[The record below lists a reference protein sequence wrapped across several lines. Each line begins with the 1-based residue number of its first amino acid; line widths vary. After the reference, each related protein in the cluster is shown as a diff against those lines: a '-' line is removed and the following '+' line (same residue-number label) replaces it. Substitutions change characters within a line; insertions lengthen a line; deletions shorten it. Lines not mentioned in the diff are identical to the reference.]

1 MKKPFYKFLLMG
13 ALLLGVT
20 SCSDDNTES
29 SSTPSFAISVPTAE
43 NYEILV
49 ADKAKEGDEVSLV
62 VTPADG
68 MEVVSVFYND
78 SPCTFV
84 SSEAETNAAQYTF
97 VMPACDVTLTA
108 EVREMAPSEYAI
120 HYENEDEFYFS
131 DVPSTA
137 LAGSEVS
144 FMITV
149 TDLSIGI
156 TRVSYGLEAEEF
168 CEPNNVDVGPDYKR
182 YSFTFTMPDHEVSLL
197 AAAAIEYNDITRIGD
212 EHARVRLV
220 NSIIKDENGDPLT
233 DENGEYIC
241 RNYYGQLVKFVYEI
255 ELGYNYTMTIVG
267 DRTGTHFEDKIY
279 FLDSDFDAGQCW
291 ALEMPAEPITFTVVS
306 SEKTDFVGKPFVG
319 KYNGFFINTTQ
330 IGKLEKADAANLNV
344 ELKTNTVFE
353 FQSSDVNAYNFRGMM
368 SYDESDNQ
376 FEYLR
381 ESCDGYGLSGYW
393 SETMTLA
400 WVTNIIEDMPENTR
414 FYIMSKDDLSNFVSA
429 GNAGGT
435 KYLLEVKTA
444 QGTLHYLFER
454 ENYRL
459 RTVDVDFTSGS
470 SIGDASASGYVVE
483 EGVKLLKYTCDGTTT
498 DLIEKG
504 KEAGSYSGSN
514 GVLELDG
521 FGGGKIGSQEGTY
534 TITDGIVTLTC
545 NGQETKYNIDMNAK
559 TYSLIADDSE
569 WDGPTT
575 FYVEGEQIGY
585 NKKPVKG
592 SIKVTLDHNA
602 LGNYDKGKAMFV
614 AQYYSSSYRMED
626 LVSGLVSYIYD
637 AKASTLTLS
646 QLLVGTSSG
655 GLQRID
661 IVFSVSPDKQTLTF
675 TGIDRIYS
683 TNSASYYV
691 TVTDLAV
698 PAQE

>member
-1 MKKPFYKFLLMG
+1 MKNPFYKFLLMG
-13 ALLLGVT
+13 TLLLSAT
-20 SCSDDNTES
+20 SCSDDNTENPG
-29 SSTPSFAISVPTAE
+29 TPSFKISTRAAD
-43 NYEILV
+43 NYEIIV
-49 ADKAKEGDEVSLV
+49 AESAKEGEEVSLI
-62 VTPADG
+62 VTPAEG
-68 MEVVSVFYND
+68 LEVVSVLYNE

-84 SSEAETNAAQYTF
+84 SSEAETNAAHYSF
-97 VMPACDVTLTA
+97 IMPACDVTLAA

-182 YSFTFTMPDHEVSLL
+182 YAFKFTMPDHEVSLL
-197 AAAAIEYNDITRIGD
+197 AAAAVEYNDITRIGD

-241 RNYYGQLVKFVYEI
+241 QNYYGQLVKFVYEI
-255 ELGYNYTMTIVG
+255 ELGYNYTMTITG
-267 DRTGTHFEDKIY
+267 DRTGTHFEDKVY

-319 KYNGFFINTTQ
+319 NYNGFFINTTQ
-330 IGKLEKADAANLNV
+330 IGKLEKADASNLNV
-344 ELKTNTVFE
+344 ELKSNTVFE
-353 FQSSDVNAYNFRGMM
+353 FQSSDVNAFNFRGMM

-381 ESCDGYGLSGYW
+381 ESCDGYGISGYW
-393 SETMTLA
+393 NEEMTLT

-435 KYLLEVKTA
+435 KYLLEVMTA
-444 QGTLHYLFER
+444 QGTRHYLFER
-454 ENYRL
+454 ESYRL
-459 RTVDVDFTSGS
+459 REVDVDLLSGS

-483 EGVKLLKYTCDGTTT
+483 NGVKLLKYTCDGSAT
-498 DLIEKG
+498 DLVEKG

-521 FGGGKIGSQEGTY
+521 FGSGKIGSQEGTY
-534 TITDGIVTLTC
+534 TIADGIVTLNC
-545 NGQETKYNIDMNAK
+545 NGQETKYNIDMNAM
-559 TYSLIADDSE
+559 TYTVIADE
-569 WDGPTT
+569 GVWNGPTT
-575 FYVEGEQIGY
+575 FYTEGTNLAY
-585 NKKPVKG
+585 NGKKTSQGNVK
-592 SIKVTLDHNA
+592 ILINPETT
-602 LGNYDKGKAMFV
+602 KATII
-614 AQYYSSSYRMED
+614 AQYYSDMYRMED
-626 LVSGLVSYIYD
+626 AINTTVSYVYD
-637 AKASTLTLS
+637 ANASTLTLS
-646 QLLVGTSSG
+646 QVLMGDETGAAWYKRVDVVL
-655 GLQRID
+655 
-661 IVFSVSPDKQTLTF
+661 SVSADKQTLTF
-675 TGIDRIYS
+675 SGIDRLYA
-683 TNSASYYV
+683 TNNPNIYV
-691 TVTDLAV
+691 TVTDLSV
-698 PAQE
+698 PAQQ